1 MEMKVVSRDKNFSV
15 LIQVAEIVNLKK
27 QTFILT
33 HFVLSLH
40 FLQNTDWLGK
50 TYRQYAQIVI
60 QLVLHFEQGY
70 VGVGVVQAVDVNSL
84 NLDRVASIP
93 DPAKNVIHEHPY
105 KNNLLIPVCCFK
117 GSVTRIDKYVCI
129 LLLVKLF

>member
-1 MEMKVVSRDKNFSV
+1 MEMKVVARDKNFSV

-33 HFVLSLH
+33 HFSLH

-70 VGVGVVQAVDVNSL
+70 VRVGVVQAVDVNSL
-84 NLDRVASIP
+84 DLDRVASIP
-93 DPAKNVIHEHPY
+93 D
-105 KNNLLIPVCCFK
+105 PVCCFK

-129 LLLVKLF
+129 LLLVKLL